1 MKDVDMSFRREF
13 GGLDDAVLIG
23 PAQVAAVIGS
33 VSVGAV
39 YTALHRGGLP
49 VPVIHANRQ
58 IRWSVG
64 QIRAHTKELERLCAE
79 RESARLAMTGAQP
92 AQSTALS
99 GARRG
104 RPRNTLATASAELLA
119 HQ

>member
-1 MKDVDMSFRREF
+1 MKDVDSGFRIEF
-13 GGLDDAVLIG
+13 GTLDDAVLIG

-33 VSVGAV
+33 VSLGAV
-39 YTALHRGGLP
+39 YTALHRGNLP
-49 VPVIHANRQ
+49 APVIHANRQ

-79 RESARLAMTGAQP
+79 RTAATLAMTGGQL
-92 AQSTALS
+92 TASS

-104 RPRNTLATASAELLA
+104 RPRNSNTLAAASAGLA
-119 HQ
+119 HA